1 MMTVLEPPSVLSSPQ
16 RRCQA
21 LLMLYLPGH
30 SITAEYIGMVNNV
43 DVSTARQDVIEAGEE
58 VERYH
63 RLAIATQADGCY
75 RIEGT
80 TLDLRLCLLHW
91 LRRALRLCPHF
102 VTHHFTPALKTQLKQ
117 LKIPRTLYD
126 ETNLQ
131 ALVNRCARSLQ
142 RDFECRDV
150 QFLRLYLQYCL
161 LQHHQGE
168 SPIFSTLQSAWTQS
182 TLEYQMAA
190 DIVHHWQRRVMQTPN
205 RNEQHFLALLFMLL
219 KVPNPQFDG
228 REQDQQLHLAIARLV
243 DRFQHEAHCH
253 FTNERSLHDQLYV
266 HVAQALNRCVF
277 EIGIDHHLPE
287 EIHRL
292 YPRLIRTTRTALSDF
307 ETRYTLHFSDDEAAL
322 IAVIFGAGLMQESE
336 LHEKQVVLLTGDNPA
351 LEQEIEQQLRE
362 LTLLPLTVK
371 YLTVNVFQKEGAPK
385 NSTLVI
391 SPYAIALPLFSPP
404 LIHAEQPL
412 SEHQQQHICKIL
424 ET

>member
-102 VTHHFTPALKTQLKQ
+102 VTQHFTPALKTQLKQ

-142 RDFECRDV
+142 REFECRDG

-168 SPIFSTLQSAWTQS
+168 SPRLLRYKAPGHSRPLNTRWRRILSITGSDALCRRRTVTSSTSS
-182 TLEYQMAA
+182 
-190 DIVHHWQRRVMQTPN
+190 
-205 RNEQHFLALLFMLL
+205 
-219 KVPNPQFDG
+219 
-228 REQDQQLHLAIARLV
+228 
-243 DRFQHEAHCH
+243 
-253 FTNERSLHDQLYV
+253 
-266 HVAQALNRCVF
+266 RCC
-277 EIGIDHHLPE
+277 L
-287 EIHRL
+287 
-292 YPRLIRTTRTALSDF
+292 
-307 ETRYTLHFSDDEAAL
+307 
-322 IAVIFGAGLMQESE
+322 
-336 LHEKQVVLLTGDNPA
+336 
-351 LEQEIEQQLRE
+351 
-362 LTLLPLTVK
+362 
-371 YLTVNVFQKEGAPK
+371 
-385 NSTLVI
+385 
-391 SPYAIALPLFSPP
+391 
-404 LIHAEQPL
+404 
-412 SEHQQQHICKIL
+412 CC
-424 ET
+424 

>member
-102 VTHHFTPALKTQLKQ
+102 VTHHFTPALKTQLRQ

-228 REQDQQLHLAIARLV
+228 REQDQ
-243 DRFQHEAHCH
+243 
-253 FTNERSLHDQLYV
+253 
-266 HVAQALNRCVF
+266 
-277 EIGIDHHLPE
+277 
-287 EIHRL
+287 
-292 YPRLIRTTRTALSDF
+292 
-307 ETRYTLHFSDDEAAL
+307 
-322 IAVIFGAGLMQESE
+322 
-336 LHEKQVVLLTGDNPA
+336 
-351 LEQEIEQQLRE
+351 
-362 LTLLPLTVK
+362 
-371 YLTVNVFQKEGAPK
+371 
-385 NSTLVI
+385 
-391 SPYAIALPLFSPP
+391 
-404 LIHAEQPL
+404 
-412 SEHQQQHICKIL
+412 
-424 ET
+424 

>member
-277 EIGIDHHLPE
+277 EIGIDHHLP
-287 EIHRL
+287 
-292 YPRLIRTTRTALSDF
+292 
-307 ETRYTLHFSDDEAAL
+307 
-322 IAVIFGAGLMQESE
+322 
-336 LHEKQVVLLTGDNPA
+336 
-351 LEQEIEQQLRE
+351 
-362 LTLLPLTVK
+362 
-371 YLTVNVFQKEGAPK
+371 
-385 NSTLVI
+385 
-391 SPYAIALPLFSPP
+391 
-404 LIHAEQPL
+404 
-412 SEHQQQHICKIL
+412 
-424 ET
+424 